1 MRWFTATAAA
11 ESVGDSLAR
20 SLLPIVAVAV
30 LGAGT
35 ATVGLLNALG
45 LLAFLVLALP
55 VGVLADR
62 WSAPTRMMTLSSL
75 VRAVVTLAGVLSWW
89 VGWLQG
95 PGGVVV
101 LVLMALVVGV
111 ADVVFTAGQ
120 GLLVPR
126 LVPGE
131 QIRSVF
137 GQMQSAAQAGAAI
150 GPLVLS
156 GMLLV
161 LAAPVAWLGSAV
173 MYLLSVLTQSRI
185 RARLPGLSQ
194 PPRTSMWAQARAG
207 TGELFSHPVLARI
220 TVANMLNN
228 AAVMAANT
236 LLPVI
241 ALSRLGLTPAAYAAI
256 GVGGALAGIA
266 GAMAASGITGRI
278 GLRATRL
285 LTSAGMILGVVLV
298 LLAGAIVLVL
308 PGPPLLWLALQ
319 AMLAGGCTSIAM
331 VAGSDLAP
339 RLVSPQ
345 SLGTVMGAQRVLV
358 LGIMPVAAV
367 VMGLLGAA
375 VGIPVASCVWLA
387 LALGSAIPCFT
398 LLDPTSSLPDAVE
411 GRH

>member
-1 MRWFTATAAA
+1 MRSVRWFTATAAA

-75 VRAVVTLAGVLSWW
+75 VRAAVTLAAVLTWW
-89 VGWLQG
+89 VGWLEG

-126 LVPGE
+126 LVSGE

-137 GQMQSAAQAGAAI
+137 GRSQSAAQAGAAV
-150 GPLVLS
+150 GPVALA

-161 LAAPVAWLGSAV
+161 LAAPVAWLGSTV

-185 RARLPGLSQ
+185 RARVSEPSQ
-194 PPRTSMWAQARAG
+194 QPRTSMWAQARAG
-207 TGELFSHPVLARI
+207 TCELFSHRVLARI

-266 GAMAASGITGRI
+266 GAIAASGITGRI

-285 LTSAGMILGVVLV
+285 VTSAGMSLGVVLV
-298 LLAGAIVLVL
+298 ILAGASVLVL

-319 AMLAGGCTSIAM
+319 AILAGGCTSIAM

-339 RLVSPQ
+339 RLVSPE

-358 LGIMPVAAV
+358 LGMMPVAAV
-367 VMGLLGAA
+367 LMGLLGAV
-375 VGIPVASCVWLA
+375 VGIPGASWIWLA
-387 LALGSAIPCFT
+387 LALGSATPCFA
-398 LLDPTSSLPDAVE
+398 LHDPTSGHPDEV
-411 GRH
+411 